1 MTINTDKVSRET
13 VDKVNDKI
21 KNLNK
26 LNIIVAGKPVCLRKR
41 NMCGLQLRRYK
52 YG

>member
-1 MTINTDKVSRET
+1 MTINTDKVSREA

-26 LNIIVAGKPVCLRKR
+26 LNIIVAGKPGV
-41 NMCGLQLRRYK
+41 GSYRRYK
-52 YG
+52 CSYNSCSD